1 MSTVISALSRHG
13 GIAFSDG
20 ENEYG
25 YAEFFVALK
34 SFSAK
39 LRNDR
44 VRVVG
49 IAMDNS
55 PLWALFDLAAIDA
68 GIVCVPLP
76 GFFSPAQLI
85 HVMLDSGVD
94 LILTDRADEFCPIL
108 EEGGFEILGR
118 KEGERF
124 GRKHSEIRL
133 ESRPAELPP
142 GTAKVTYTS
151 GTTGNPKGVCLSM
164 DSIERVAR
172 SLLDAS
178 RADSQD
184 RYLSVLPLSTL
195 LENIGGIYVP
205 LLAGARCN
213 LPSLS
218 RVGLEGAAKLDP
230 LKMGRALADFRATCA
245 ILTPQLLQAVCAL
258 VGKGLVF
265 LPEMRFL
272 AVGGAPVS
280 LRLLDSAR
288 AAGLPVFEG
297 YGLSECASVL
307 SLNTERE
314 NRPGSVGKPL
324 PHVQMKFAEDGEI
337 LAKGAVML
345 GYCGHPA
352 EFREGFWPTGD
363 TGYLD
368 GDGYLHL
375 TGRKKNIFIT
385 SFGRNVAP
393 EWVERELTHHAAI
406 MQAVV
411 FGESRPWSVAVI
423 VPRDPDAIG
432 AAVLEAN
439 EALPDYARVG
449 KWLVADA
456 PFLPDNGL
464 LTANGRLKREAIWP
478 IYRERI
484 EALYEE
490 KA

>member
-1 MSTVISALSRHG
+1 MSAVISALSRHS

-20 ENEYG
+20 ENAYG
-25 YAEFFVALK
+25 YAEFSVAVK

-39 LRNDR
+39 LRNER

-55 PLWALFDLAAIDA
+55 PLWALIDLAAIEA

-85 HVMLDSGVD
+85 HVIRDSGVD
-94 LILTDRADEFCPIL
+94 LILTDRADDFCAIL
-108 EEGGFEILGR
+108 QGAGFGILGR
-118 KEGERF
+118 REGDRF
-124 GRKHSEIRL
+124 GRKHSELRV
-133 ESRPAELPP
+133 ENRPAELPA

-164 DSIERVAR
+164 ESIEQVAR

-205 LLAGARCN
+205 LLAGACCN

-230 LKMGRALADFRATCA
+230 LKMGKALADFRATCA
-245 ILTPQLLQAVCAL
+245 ILTPQLLQAICAL
-258 VGKGLVF
+258 VGKGHVF

-280 LRLLDSAR
+280 IRLLEIAGKL
-288 AAGLPVFEG
+288 GLPVHEG

-307 SLNTERE
+307 CLNTERE

-324 PHVQMKFAEDGEI
+324 PHVQLKFADDGEI

-345 GYCGHPA
+345 GYCGQPS

-363 TGYLD
+363 TGFLD
-368 GDGYLHL
+368 EDGYLHL

-411 FGESRPWSVAVI
+411 FGEGRPWSVAVI
-423 VPRDPDAIG
+423 VPRDPGGIA
-432 AAVLEAN
+432 AAVQEAN
-439 EALPDYARVG
+439 EVLPDYARVG

-464 LTANGRLKREAIWP
+464 LTANGRLRRDAIWP
-478 IYRERI
+478 IYREKI